1 MVNEFPHV
9 RFPRE
14 AHGLCFWSPGAI
26 EVQDLLGPF
35 GTFNKLYRAN
45 HMRVCIFRLI
55 ECQTIFSNDREAR
68 PETIV
73 IGSET
78 LSVPNLVRV
87 PWFELDSGDVIAS
100 LPTTTTL
107 HSR

>member
-1 MVNEFPHV
+1 
-9 RFPRE
+9 
-14 AHGLCFWSPGAI
+14 
-26 EVQDLLGPF
+26 
-35 GTFNKLYRAN
+35 
-45 HMRVCIFRLI
+45 MRVCIFRLI